1 MTSKQPDKYT
11 DKYTINVKV
20 NKMHVYMYTVPV
32 SDLNSRLD
40 LNFKTLKMSVI
51 FLNEGLEKFGI

>member
-1 MTSKQPDKYT
+1 
-11 DKYTINVKV
+11 
-20 NKMHVYMYTVPV
+20 MYTVPV